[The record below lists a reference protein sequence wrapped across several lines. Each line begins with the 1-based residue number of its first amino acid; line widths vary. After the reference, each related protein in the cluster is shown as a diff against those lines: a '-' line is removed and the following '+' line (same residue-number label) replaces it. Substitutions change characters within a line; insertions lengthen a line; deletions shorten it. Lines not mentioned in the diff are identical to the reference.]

1 MDVYVRATDVADV
14 TRAFA
19 DQLGWRKDDMKEHLE
34 TARGDGLTVIGNIEV
49 FSSGV
54 MVLVP

>member
-34 TARGDGLTVIGNIEV
+34 TARGDGLTVKVIQGRV
-49 FSSGV
+49 WGFRGSV
-54 MVLVP
+54 C